1 MDLNLTQLD
10 IIVSYRG
17 KTYLSR
23 IASNNMPPKK
33 KKKKGGKK
41 KGGKAKAAPSDSKNG
56 AAPRGPASLQAES
69 LLQRQSLEQQ
79 IAVLKARCES
89 LRQHNDE
96 LKLKRAKGEKDTHEF
111 VAYFQKELEKKD
123 DRLADYREQ
132 LTQLQLQKVEEITSL
147 TNNYESKLEIL
158 EEESSSM
165 IEKLEMKLKMAE
177 DELTLLNEFKEIK
190 EIVEKKLAE
199 KEKEL
204 QTCIRHNKLTLQ
216 QLERKFLEEKSKAKI
231 AQEARIAEIKRL
243 AREEAQKGLDSDTR
257 KIVTDNR
264 RMAEELRFQL
274 KTTEELQRDKK
285 IVEDEN
291 KKLKREVLMGVDKE
305 QLYAQKSRGQV
316 KNKRTLQTKVES
328 LERSL
333 SSVVRDF
340 EKEKEIIITK
350 SKSSIDELTL
360 ANGGLKQLLRLK
372 NRELKNIRNLA
383 QVILNQRT
391 EVEQYFLD
399 ALEQVK
405 DEIKKKKD
413 DQHKLAISEYR
424 NQMRRATKNKN
435 VKFPAIRPSSHS
447 AVGMN
452 NNGLENILSNVESN
466 GSRQSVGGGGGS
478 MLLQGGPEAPNTK
491 VDLRDLSWDDRERVL
506 RLLFAKINNV
516 QSQVENLNA
525 QQSVMSQQNSQNS
538 YVEESYNNSGGGGG
552 GGGGNNNGGPQTSE
566 GGINMGGN
574 HDFIS
579 GFQGQP
585 IGLDQFQARGEG
597 AMQFSASGGR
607 RSRGPGTTPSSS
619 GMGSQGMGDAD
630 FSVMGVGQRSGGLV

>member
-1 MDLNLTQLD
+1 
-10 IIVSYRG
+10 
-17 KTYLSR
+17 
-23 IASNNMPPKK
+23 MPPKK
-33 KKKKGGKK
+33 KKKKGGDKK
-41 KGGKAKAAPSDSKNG
+41 KAAKGNAGAAGG
-56 AAPRGPASLQAES
+56 AAPRGPESLQAES

-132 LTQLQLQKVEEITSL
+132 LTQLQLQKVEEVSSL
-147 TNNYESKLEIL
+147 TKKYESKLEIL
-158 EEESSSM
+158 EEESSST

-204 QTCIRHNKLTLQ
+204 QTCKRHNKLTLQ
-216 QLERKFLEEKSKAKI
+216 QLERKFLEEKSRAKVE
-231 AQEARIAEIKRL
+231 QEARIAEIKRL

-285 IVEDEN
+285 IVEEEN

-305 QLYAQKSRGQV
+305 QLYAQKSRGQA
-316 KNKRTLQTKVES
+316 KTKRDLQIKVES

-340 EKEKEIIITK
+340 EKEKDLIVTK
-350 SKSSIDELTL
+350 SKQEVEELGL

-372 NRELKNIRNLA
+372 NKELKNLRSLA

-405 DEIKKKKD
+405 DEMRKKKED
-413 DQHKLAISEYR
+413 EHRLAVSEYR
-424 NQMRRATKNKN
+424 SQMRRATKNKN
-435 VKFPAIRPSSHS
+435 IKFPAIRPSGHS
-447 AVGMN
+447 VV
-452 NNGLENILSNVESN
+452 EN
-466 GSRQSVGGGGGS
+466 GGGGGLGSVLSSGGGSQADPSNGGS

-525 QQSVMSQQNSQNS
+525 QQSHM
-538 YVEESYNNSGGGGG
+538 GGGGSVEGGMG
-552 GGGGNNNGGPQTSE
+552 GGSYSAGGDEGYTPNGPQTDPLGFQPP
-566 GGINMGGN
+566 GG
-574 HDFIS
+574 DFIS

-585 IGLDQFQARGEG
+585 IGLDQFQPRGEG
-597 AMQFSASGGR
+597 AMQFSANGGR
-607 RSRGPGTTPSSS
+607 RTTGSSRGGFGGGTMSGGSTPG
-619 GMGSQGMGDAD
+619 GDD
-630 FSVMGVGQRSGGLV
+630 FSVTGIGQRTGGLA

>member
-1 MDLNLTQLD
+1 M
-10 IIVSYRG
+10 
-17 KTYLSR
+17 
-23 IASNNMPPKK
+23 
-33 KKKKGGKK
+33 
-41 KGGKAKAAPSDSKNG
+41 
-56 AAPRGPASLQAES
+56 
-69 LLQRQSLEQQ
+69 
-79 IAVLKARCES
+79 
-89 LRQHNDE
+89 
-96 LKLKRAKGEKDTHEF
+96 
-111 VAYFQKELEKKD
+111 
-123 DRLADYREQ
+123 
-132 LTQLQLQKVEEITSL
+132 
-147 TNNYESKLEIL
+147 
-158 EEESSSM
+158 
-165 IEKLEMKLKMAE
+165 
-177 DELTLLNEFKEIK
+177 
-190 EIVEKKLAE
+190 
-199 KEKEL
+199 
-204 QTCIRHNKLTLQ
+204 
-216 QLERKFLEEKSKAKI
+216 
-231 AQEARIAEIKRL
+231 
-243 AREEAQKGLDSDTR
+243 
-257 KIVTDNR
+257 
-264 RMAEELRFQL
+264 
-274 KTTEELQRDKK
+274 
-285 IVEDEN
+285 
-291 KKLKREVLMGVDKE
+291 
-305 QLYAQKSRGQV
+305 
-316 KNKRTLQTKVES
+316 
-328 LERSL
+328 
-333 SSVVRDF
+333 
-340 EKEKEIIITK
+340 
-350 SKSSIDELTL
+350 TL

-538 YVEESYNNSGGGGG
+538 FVEESYNNSGD
-552 GGGGNNNGGPQTSE
+552 GNNNGGPQTSE

>member
-1 MDLNLTQLD
+1 
-10 IIVSYRG
+10 
-17 KTYLSR
+17 
-23 IASNNMPPKK
+23 MPPKK

-41 KGGKAKAAPSDSKNG
+41 GGKKKEAAKGGDGGTTVA
-56 AAPRGPASLQAES
+56 RGPESLQAES

-96 LKLKRAKGEKDTHEF
+96 LKLKRSKGEKDTHEF

-132 LTQLQLQKVEEITSL
+132 LTQLQLQKVEEITNL
-147 TNNYESKLEIL
+147 TNKYESKLEIL
-158 EEESSSM
+158 EEESSST
-165 IEKLEMKLKMAE
+165 IERLEMKLKMAE

-204 QTCIRHNKLTLQ
+204 QTTRRHQKLTLQ

-285 IVEDEN
+285 MIEDEN
-291 KKLKREVLMGVDKE
+291 KKLKREVLMSVDKE
-305 QLYAQKSRGQV
+305 QLYAQKSRGQA
-316 KNKRTLQTKVES
+316 KSKRDLQTKVES

-340 EKEKEIIITK
+340 EKEKELLITK
-350 SKSSIDELTL
+350 FKTNSDELILT
-360 ANGGLKQLLRLK
+360 NGGLKQLLRLK

-405 DEIKKKKD
+405 DEMKKKKED
-413 DQHKLAISEYR
+413 EHKLAVNEYR
-424 NQMRRATKNKN
+424 HQMRKATKNKN
-435 VKFPAIRPSSHS
+435 IKFPAIRPSSHS
-447 AVGMN
+447 AVGGMGSN
-452 NNGLENILSNVESN
+452 SGLEGILNGGGGSQTSN
-466 GSRQSVGGGGGS
+466 GGGGGGS
-478 MLLQGGPEAPNTK
+478 MLLQGGPEEPNTK

-525 QQSVMSQQNSQNS
+525 QQSHMGGG
-538 YVEESYNNSGGGGG
+538 SGGGGG
-552 GGGGNNNGGPQTSE
+552 GGGGGMSQHGSYVDDYGPPSAAGGVRGMMNGGD
-566 GGINMGGN
+566 N

-585 IGLDQFQARGEG
+585 IALGEFQPRGEG
-597 AMQFSASGGR
+597 AMQFSAPGGR
-607 RSRGPGTTPSSS
+607 RMRGTESTTPNGSSA
-619 GMGSQGMGDAD
+619 GGGDD
-630 FSVMGVGQRSGGLV
+630 SFSVTGVGQRSGGLV

>member
-1 MDLNLTQLD
+1 
-10 IIVSYRG
+10 
-17 KTYLSR
+17 
-23 IASNNMPPKK
+23 MPPKK
-33 KKKKGGKK
+33 KKKKGGDKK
-41 KGGKAKAAPSDSKNG
+41 KAAKGNAGAAGG
-56 AAPRGPASLQAES
+56 AAPRGPESLQAES

-132 LTQLQLQKVEEITSL
+132 LTQLQLQKVEEVSSL
-147 TNNYESKLEIL
+147 TKKYESKLENL
-158 EEESSSM
+158 EEESSST

-204 QTCIRHNKLTLQ
+204 QTCKRHNKLTLQ
-216 QLERKFLEEKSKAKI
+216 QLERKFLEEKSRAKVE
-231 AQEARIAEIKRL
+231 QEARIAEIKRL

-305 QLYAQKSRGQV
+305 QLYAQKSRGQA
-316 KNKRTLQTKVES
+316 KTKRDLQIKVES

-340 EKEKEIIITK
+340 EKEKDLIVTK
-350 SKSSIDELTL
+350 SKQEVEELGL

-372 NRELKNIRNLA
+372 NKELKNLRSLA

-405 DEIKKKKD
+405 DEMRKKKED
-413 DQHKLAISEYR
+413 EHRLAVSEYR
-424 NQMRRATKNKN
+424 SQMRRATKNKN
-435 VKFPAIRPSSHS
+435 IKFPAIRPSGHS
-447 AVGMN
+447 VV
-452 NNGLENILSNVESN
+452 EN
-466 GSRQSVGGGGGS
+466 GGGGGLGSVLSSGGGSQADPSNGGS

-525 QQSVMSQQNSQNS
+525 QQSHM
-538 YVEESYNNSGGGGG
+538 GGGGSVEGSMG
-552 GGGGNNNGGPQTSE
+552 GSMGSGSYSAGGDEGYTPNGPQTDPLGFQPP
-566 GGINMGGN
+566 GG
-574 HDFIS
+574 DFIS

-585 IGLDQFQARGEG
+585 IGLDQFQPRGEG
-597 AMQFSASGGR
+597 AMQFSAQSGRRTTGSSRGGFGGGTMSGG
-607 RSRGPGTTPSSS
+607 STPG
-619 GMGSQGMGDAD
+619 GDD
-630 FSVMGVGQRSGGLV
+630 FSVTGIGQRTGGLA